1 MKTVKLYLK
10 KRLFQVWLLYRH
22 FKMILI
28 VAAKHKFEEHAFGG
42 SFFKVFFYFND
53 QIIFVFETTADI
65 ILKINHHC
73 VIFK

>member
-1 MKTVKLYLK
+1 
-10 KRLFQVWLLYRH
+10 
-22 FKMILI
+22 MILI

-53 QIIFVFETTADI
+53 QSIFVFETTADI
-65 ILKINHHC
+65 ILKITHHC